1 MLYWCSTSVLLLSN
15 EKEGAMKTLKAVF
28 IVLVAV
34 LFFGWAA
41 AAESQGFDWP
51 RWGGPNANWISQETD
66 WNPNAL
72 AGGPRVLWKADVGIG
87 YSNVAI
93 KDNRLYTMGLL
104 EDNNVV
110 FCLNAETGK
119 TIWKYSFE
127 SMDDSQSTP
136 TVDGGSVYTLSKEGI
151 LLCLNAQNGKLR
163 WKKDIVSDCGAVE
176 PFYGFAGSLVIEEN
190 VVIVTANTY
199 GMALNKNTG
208 EMVWRS
214 AKPPNG
220 FPTYEPAATTGTE
233 YTTPVVYSQGGE
245 RYALISSYAG
255 LHAVNAKTGDLL
267 WRHPWELCFG
277 CLEADPLVIGNKI
290 YVDGDFV
297 QKKTRAS
304 LLLQMTDGRPA
315 VLWTSPDLVT
325 DTTNPVLVDGFLYG
339 CHGGPA
345 AGTSP
350 ASLRCLELGTGRLLW
365 QDTLGEPP
373 RKGVFSLIAADGK
386 LIVLNDK
393 GILFIAEASPS
404 GFKPISK
411 ADVLRGEETIR
422 RFYSPPV
429 LCNGRIYC
437 RNYAGE
443 LICIDVR
450 K

>member
-1 MLYWCSTSVLLLSN
+1 
-15 EKEGAMKTLKAVF
+15 MKILKAVF
-28 IVLVAV
+28 VVLVAV
-34 LFFGWAA
+34 LLFGCDAPKGG
-41 AAESQGFDWP
+41 QGFDWP
-51 RWGGPNANWISQETD
+51 RWGGPNANWISQETN

-93 KDNRLYTMGLL
+93 KGNRLYTMGLL

-119 TIWKYSFE
+119 TIWKHSFE
-127 SMDDSQSTP
+127 SLDDSQSTP
-136 TVDGGSVYTLSKEGI
+136 TVDGGSVYTLGKEGI

-163 WKKDIVSDCGAVE
+163 WKKDIVSDYGAVE

-190 VVIVTANTY
+190 LMIVTANTS

-208 EMVWRS
+208 ELVWDS
-214 AKPPNG
+214 AKPPRTLSPDPG
-220 FPTYEPAATTGTE
+220 DTTGTE
-233 YTTPVVYSQGGE
+233 YTTPVLFSHGGE
-245 RYALISSYAG
+245 QYALISSYAG
-255 LHAVNAKTGDLL
+255 LHAVSVKTGDLL
-267 WRHPWELCFG
+267 WRHPWELYFG

-373 RKGVFSLIAADGK
+373 RKGVFSLMAADGK
-386 LIVLNDK
+386 LIVLNDQ
-393 GILFIAEASPS
+393 GILLSP
-404 GFKPISK
+404 KP
-411 ADVLRGEETIR
+411 LL
-422 RFYSPPV
+422 PV
-429 LCNGRIYC
+429 LSRSPRPTCSEGKKPS
-437 RNYAGE
+437 AGSTRRRSSATAGSIVATT
-443 LICIDVR
+443 LGN
-450 K
+450 

>member
-1 MLYWCSTSVLLLSN
+1 
-15 EKEGAMKTLKAVF
+15 MKILKAVF
-28 IVLVAV
+28 VVLVAV
-34 LFFGWAA
+34 LLFGCDAPKGG
-41 AAESQGFDWP
+41 QGFDWP
-51 RWGGPNANWISQETD
+51 RWGGPNANWISQETN

-93 KDNRLYTMGLL
+93 KGNRLYTMGLL

-119 TIWKYSFE
+119 TIWKHSFE
-127 SMDDSQSTP
+127 SLDDSQSTP
-136 TVDGGSVYTLSKEGI
+136 TVDAGSVYTLGKEGI

-163 WKKDIVSDCGAVE
+163 WKKDIVSDYGAVE

-190 VVIVTANTY
+190 LMIVTANTS

-208 EMVWRS
+208 ELVWDS
-214 AKPPNG
+214 AKPPRTLSPDPG
-220 FPTYEPAATTGTE
+220 DTTGTE
-233 YTTPVVYSQGGE
+233 YTTPVLFSHGGE
-245 RYALISSYAG
+245 QYALISSYAG
-255 LHAVNAKTGDLL
+255 LHAVSVKTGDLL
-267 WRHPWELCFG
+267 WRHPWELYFG

-304 LLLQMTDGRPA
+304 LLLRITDASPA

-325 DTTNPVLVDGFLYG
+325 DTTNPVLVDGYLYG
-339 CHGGPA
+339 CHGGPGA
-345 AGTSP
+345 ISPP
-350 ASLRCLELGTGRLLW
+350 ASLRCLELETGRLLW

-373 RKGVFSLIAADGK
+373 RKGVFSLMAADGK

-393 GILFIAEASPS
+393 GILFIAEASPA
-404 GFKPISK
+404 GFKLISK